1 MDYNRRNVE
10 YMNYER
16 QQQMY
21 EVGDILQPIER
32 KNAGYYQRTYE
43 TLSHSAQ
50 YRITEI
56 RMARR
61 GHQLLKLESTTP
73 RTPPKDG
80 SAFSGYDARNFKFI
94 SKGDG
99 SVTTT
104 GNVKKTANWIIVDA
118 STGSVVG
125 SIPLTDAPS
134 PPAEDPNAPL
144 LVSDAVNGTANF
156 LNRFGDRLGT
166 ETPESFTEKLVNEKI
181 SDLLRKNPEGAYMA
195 FKHVKTGKLPVLPV
209 QWVPAV

>member
-16 QQQMY
+16 QQQVY
-21 EVGDILQPIER
+21 EVGDILKPIDR
-32 KNAGYYQRTYE
+32 KNAGYYNRKYD
-43 TLSHSAQ
+43 TLDQDAQ

-56 RMARR
+56 RLAKR
-61 GHQLLKLESTTP
+61 GHQLLTLASTTP
-73 RTPPKDG
+73 RKYPKDG
-80 SAFSGYDARNFKFI
+80 SGFSGYDARNFKFI

-99 SVTTT
+99 SVTTA

-125 SIPLTDAPS
+125 SIPLTDAP
-134 PPAEDPNAPL
+134 PVEDTNAPL

-181 SDLLRKNPEGAYMA
+181 SELLRKNPEGAYMA